1 MKIQVNTDNHIDG
14 AEDLINYIE
23 TLFADKLKRFD
34 AHLTRLEIHLSDENA
49 GKGGANDKKC
59 SVEARMDGHEP
70 IFASAQSDVMHISIN
85 EALQKIK
92 RGIEHIHDKSN
103 A

>member
-14 AEDLINYIE
+14 TEDLIHYIE

-49 GKGGANDKKC
+49 GKGGSNDKKC

-92 RGIEHIHDKSN
+92 RGIEHIHDKAN